1 MDLVPVAMS
10 RRLAV
15 SGGSALTGC
24 VTRVRVVNP
33 FQVVY
38 SQVVYLPGDVADVP
52 QSVAADWIRDGW
64 LEPAE

>member
-1 MDLVPVAMS
+1 MFSPVAMS

-15 SGGSALTGC
+15 SGGSALTGG